1 MTTLD
6 NTIILRFDETKVA
19 KKKIYG
25 AKKTIKI
32 WDVDVHNIVISELI
46 ETKYNYKYLIN
57 YLDQVIRPLVVILP
71 RISGYVN
78 NFKKKNNKFMILCI
92 YDDKLLQKYKTI
104 WIKTEELKNV
114 ELNTLSV
121 YGKRY
126 IKAKIRTDVDKVDIN
141 FYGLNMPEDNV
152 EYKSF
157 AIISIDFL
165 LAYENK

>member
-1 MTTLD
+1 M
-6 NTIILRFDETKVA
+6 
-19 KKKIYG
+19 
-25 AKKTIKI
+25 
-32 WDVDVHNIVISELI
+32 
-46 ETKYNYKYLIN
+46 IN

-78 NFKKKNNKFMILCI
+78 NFKNKNNKFMILCI

-104 WIKTEELKNV
+104 WIKTEDLKNV